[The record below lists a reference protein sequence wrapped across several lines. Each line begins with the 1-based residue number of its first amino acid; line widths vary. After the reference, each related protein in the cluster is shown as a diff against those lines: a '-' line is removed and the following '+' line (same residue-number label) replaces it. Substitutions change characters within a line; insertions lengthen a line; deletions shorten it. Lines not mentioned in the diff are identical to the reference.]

1 MAHEA
6 RAVGYSGCMP
16 NREDAWNLLC
26 EFTKG
31 EALRRHGLA
40 VEAVMRAYAR
50 KYEGDEET
58 WGMVGLLHDFDYE
71 IHPTAEEHPMLGS
84 PILRERGY
92 PEEIVYAIQCHA
104 NYLGLDRR
112 TKMDQAIFA
121 VDELSGMIHAT
132 ALVKPGKSLDEVEVR
147 SVRKKMKDKAFARS
161 ILREDIIEGA
171 AGMGLELDE
180 HIAFTIEAMKPVAKD
195 IGLN

>member
-1 MAHEA
+1 
-6 RAVGYSGCMP
+6 MP
-16 NREDAWNLLC
+16 TRDDAWNLLC

-31 EALRRHGLA
+31 EGLRRHGLA

-50 KYEGDEET
+50 KYGGDEET
-58 WGMVGLLHDFDYE
+58 WGIVGLLHDFDYE

-121 VDELSGMIHAT
+121 VDELTGMIHAT

-147 SVRKKMKDKAFARS
+147 SVRKKMKDKAFAKS
-161 ILREDIIEGA
+161 ILREDIMEGA

-180 HIAFTIEAMKPVAKD
+180 HIAFTIEAMKPIARD
-195 IGLN
+195 MGPN